1 MVNRSEKYEMKEF
14 VGVTD
19 HDWCALLFTTATF
32 SKAPRQSAA
41 KTAGKKDGGQA
52 SQRLVNLE
60 TKSVHLSLLCEMRT
74 PSLQK
79 NLIPLPYCS

>member
-19 HDWCALLFTTATF
+19 HDWCAFLFTTATF

-41 KTAGKKDGGQA
+41 KTADKNNGG
-52 SQRLVNLE
+52 
-60 TKSVHLSLLCEMRT
+60 
-74 PSLQK
+74 
-79 NLIPLPYCS
+79 